1 MAAVVAG
8 DAAAVAGC
16 LSRGADP
23 NAADGEGYTLLC
35 EAALAG
41 ALDVVR
47 LLLQHGARPADAG
60 PEGTPLMLA
69 IDKKHAAV
77 ADCLL
82 DWRMETGGDVG
93 IHVRNTAGGTA
104 LHLSMYGPG
113 FSVVRRLLEAGA
125 DPNTRGLGNWSP
137 LTSAATSRDELG
149 FELQAAEAL
158 IDHGAALEPK
168 SEPDGCTALLHA
180 CFRGNYEIAAL
191 LVRRGADVNST
202 SIHGYGTMSNV
213 HLYPIELVRL
223 LLDAGADPSRELADW
238 TPLMAAA
245 SGGRADVVA
254 ELLRRGA
261 DVNGRSLSR
270 RTALEAAAIRKHGD
284 IIRLLLDAGADTGLG
299 TISAT
304 DWNLV
309 ATAVLQWQRETQAA
323 LERERAAHAASEESF
338 KFALP
343 HLLAAAAGAGAARC

>member
-1 MAAVVAG
+1 MLAAVVAG

-69 IDKKHAAV
+69 IDNKHAAV

-82 DWRMETGGDVG
+82 DWRLETGGDVG

-104 LHLSMYGPG
+104 LHLSIYGPG
-113 FSVVRRLLEAGA
+113 ISVVRGLLEAGA
-125 DPNTRGLGNWSP
+125 DPNTRCLGNWSP
-137 LTSAATSRDELG
+137 LTAAAGSPDGLG

-158 IDHGAALEPK
+158 IDRGAAMEPK
-168 SEPDGCTALLHA
+168 TEPEGCTALLQA
-180 CFRGNYEIAAL
+180 CFRGNYDIASL
-191 LVRRGADVNST
+191 LVRRGADVNAT
-202 SIHGYGTMSNV
+202 TTAGYGVLANV

-223 LLDAGADPSRELADW
+223 LLDAGAGP
-238 TPLMAAA
+238 
-245 SGGRADVVA
+245 
-254 ELLRRGA
+254 
-261 DVNGRSLSR
+261 
-270 RTALEAAAIRKHGD
+270 KHGD
-284 IIRLLLDAGADTGLG
+284 IIRLLLDAGADPDVG
-299 TISAT
+299 SNSN
-304 DWNLV
+304 DWSFIAAV
-309 ATAVLQWQRETQAA
+309 VLQWRGETQAA
-323 LERERAAHAASEESF
+323 LERERAARAASEASF
-338 KFALP
+338 RFALP